1 MISKEL
7 LQAFADDF
15 DKNPCHRASK
25 QAIAK
30 VGIHDAA
37 MKQEARRNHPFAFSH
52 ETGRGKITNQKASG
66 RCWMFAAL
74 NTIRVETMGRLNIE
88 NFEYSQNYTLF
99 WDKLE
104 RFNYVLTAIIDTVDQ
119 PLDSRLLWHLLQN
132 PMQDGGQWEM
142 FAGIL
147 KKYGSV
153 PKEIM
158 PETYHSSNTQGL
170 NEILNSKVREYAAR
184 LRQMHAQGASREDLE
199 AKRDEQLK
207 FVHHLLVKALGPV
220 PTVFDYA
227 YRDKEGTYHKLEG
240 ISPQEFFDRFSG
252 MDLSDQVSLIHA
264 PTEDKPYGKTY
275 TVKYL
280 GSIVEAD
287 PIKYLNVPI
296 EVLKEAAIAAIKDG
310 HPVWFGCDVGKMSE
324 RKLGLMDEA
333 MYAYEEVLGEGFELS
348 KEERLNYSD
357 SMLTHAM
364 VFVGVDLDKEGR
376 PINWKVENSWG
387 KDSGDEGIYSMSD
400 AWFDEFNYQITV
412 PSQYVP
418 EEWRTRYGQD
428 PIKLEPWDP
437 MGALAFLQ

>member
-7 LQAFADDF
+7 LQDF
-15 DKNPCHRASK
+15 ESNFNNNPCHQATK

-30 VGIHDAA
+30 VGVHDAA
-37 MKQEARRNHPFAFSH
+37 FNQEVRRKHPFVFSH
-52 ETGRGKITNQKASG
+52 ETGRGEMTNQKSSG

-74 NTIRVETMGRLNIE
+74 NTIRVETMERLNIE
-88 NFEYSQNYTLF
+88 NFEFSQNYTLF

-104 RFNYVLTAIIDTVDQ
+104 RFNYVLTAIIDTIDQ
-119 PLDSRLLWHLLQN
+119 PLDSRLVWHLLQN

-158 PETYHSSNTQGL
+158 PETYHSSNTHGL
-170 NEILNSKVREYAAR
+170 NQVLNSKVREYAAR
-184 LRQMHAQGASREDLE
+184 LRQMHAQGASRQELE
-199 AKRDEQLK
+199 IKRDEQLE
-207 FVHHLLVKALGPV
+207 FVYGLLVRALGPV
-220 PTVFDYA
+220 PRTFDYA
-227 YRDKEGTYHKLEG
+227 YRDKDGNYHKLED
-240 ISPQEFFDRFSG
+240 ISPLDFFERFSG

-264 PTEDKPYGKTY
+264 PTADKPYGKTY

-280 GSIVEAD
+280 GSILEAD

-296 EVLKEAAIAAIKDG
+296 EVLKEAAISAIKDG
-310 HPVWFGCDVGKMSE
+310 HPVWFGCDVGKMSD
-324 RKLGLMDEA
+324 RNLGLMDEG
-333 MYAYEEVLGEGFELS
+333 MYAYRDVLGQTFELT

-364 VFVGVDLDKEGR
+364 VFVGVDLDKDGQ

-387 KDSGDEGIYSMSD
+387 KDKGKDGIYSMSD

-412 PSQYVP
+412 PRKYVP
-418 EEWRTRYGQD
+418 TEWLDHYDQAS
-428 PIKLEPWDP
+428 IELEPWDP
-437 MGALAFLQ
+437 MGALAFLS